1 MRSRRKFALLLATLL
16 ASVFFGAQLHHC
28 CLDLGSQSIDSHCC
42 PICSTAG
49 AAIVTPMLTM
59 EMAPAI
65 NRLENFTVVTA
76 VPFVVPRS
84 IAPRA
89 PPLS

>member
-1 MRSRRKFALLLATLL
+1 MRSRSKLAFLMATLL
-16 ASVFFGAQLHHC
+16 ASVLFGAQLHC
-28 CLDLGSQSIDSHCC
+28 CLDLSSQSIDSHAC
-42 PICSTAG
+42 PICSAAG
-49 AAIVTPMLTM
+49 AAIITSSLTM

-65 NRLENFTVVTA
+65 NRLEDFSVPAVVSA
-76 VPFVVPRS
+76 EVPRN